1 MNMKP
6 LETAR
11 AAWGPQ
17 VPDWIER
24 LATECGRTSQSKVA
38 AALDRSATMISQ
50 VLSKKYPGDLLAIEE
65 RVRGT
70 YMDQTVVCP
79 ALGDLPT
86 QECQDWRALA
96 KEFVL
101 VNPRRAQMFRA
112 CNRCPRHLGEPK

>member
-11 AAWGPQ
+11 AAWGPD
-17 VPDWIER
+17 VPDWIVR
-24 LATECGRTSQSKVA
+24 LATECGRSSQNKVA

-50 VLSKKYPGDLLAIEE
+50 VLAKKYPGDLAALED
-65 RVRGT
+65 RVRGI
-70 YMDQTVVCP
+70 YMDQTVECP

-101 VNPRRAQMFRA
+101 VNPRRAQMYRA
-112 CNRCPRHLGEPK
+112 CNKCPRFLGDRQ